1 MAVKRKNE
9 KKAKMQNLIKESKK
23 IKCCYCDARENCRSR
38 VYKEKSEEMGIN
50 TYCSITP
57 NKKVRKNN
65 K

>member
-1 MAVKRKNE
+1 MAVKKRNLKKE
-9 KKAKMQNLIKESKK
+9 KMKNLIKDSKK

-38 VYKEKSEEMGIN
+38 AYKENSENMGIN

-57 NKKVRKNN
+57 NKKVKKNN